1 MAQRKVLMHV
11 APDGTTKVEAQGY
24 EGGSCM
30 DATAPFEA
38 LFKEEARARVME
50 GDCGPS
56 PDMGERVR

>member
-1 MAQRKVLMHV
+1 MQKKVLLHV
-11 APDGTTKVEAQGY
+11 SPDGQTKIEAEGF

-30 DATAPFEA
+30 DATAPFENM
-38 LFKEEARARVME
+38 FKTEERARVMT